1 MQTRQFNIHKKEEM
15 VRRSIY
21 KGLELQVLSHC
32 QKLRERSH
40 DMRGRVL
47 PHKLSKQTNKRNNLN
62 N

>member
-1 MQTRQFNIHKKEEM
+1 MYKE
-15 VRRSIY
+15 
-21 KGLELQVLSHC
+21 LELHVLSHC